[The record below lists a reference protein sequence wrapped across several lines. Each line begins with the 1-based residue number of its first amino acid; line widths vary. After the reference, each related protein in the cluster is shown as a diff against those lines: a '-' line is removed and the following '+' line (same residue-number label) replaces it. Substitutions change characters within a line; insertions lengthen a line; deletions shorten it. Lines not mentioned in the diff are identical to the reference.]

1 MTMRKFKNN
10 CFYWLC
16 VISAGLGILVL
27 ASILWT
33 LLSEGLKGLNI
44 VLFTEVTPGPGSHG
58 GLKNAFVGSLYM
70 TFLAIIIATPIG
82 LLAGTW
88 LSEKERNHPGA
99 QAIRF
104 LNNMLVSAPSI
115 LVGLFVYAIIVV
127 PTGGYSGWA
136 GTVALAILA
145 LPTIIASTEEMLRL
159 VPPSLKEAG
168 RGIGAA
174 NWIVLLRLSY
184 RSVAPGIITAIL
196 LSLARIAGETAPLLF
211 TALNSNFM
219 STSMSSPMANLPVT
233 IYQFAMSPYESWQQL
248 AWSGALVVTLFI
260 LLINLGATHLPKLIS
275 VRKK

>member
-1 MTMRKFKNN
+1 MTIRKFKNK

-16 VISAGLGILVL
+16 ILAAALGILVL

-33 LLSEGLKGLNI
+33 LISEGLKGLN
-44 VLFTEVTPGPGSHG
+44 VALFTEITPGPGSHG
-58 GLKNAFVGSLYM
+58 GLKNAFLGSLYM
-70 TFLAIIIATPIG
+70 TFLAILIATPIG

-88 LSEKERNHPGA
+88 LSEKEKNHPGA

-104 LNNMLVSAPSI
+104 LNNILVSAPSI

-159 VPPSLKEAG
+159 VPLSLKEAG

-174 NWIVLLRLSY
+174 NWVVLIHLCY

-233 IYQFAMSPYESWQQL
+233 IYQYAMSPYESWQQL

-275 VRKK
+275 VKRK

>member
-1 MTMRKFKNN
+1 MNMRKFKNH

-16 VISAGLGILVL
+16 ITSAVVGILVL

-33 LLSEGLKGLNI
+33 LISEGLKGLNLD
-44 VLFTEVTPGPGSHG
+44 LFTEVTPGPGSHG
-58 GLKNAFVGSLYM
+58 GLKNAFLGSLYI
-70 TFLAIIIATPIG
+70 TFLAILIATPIG

-88 LSEKERNHPGA
+88 LAEKDQHHPGA
-99 QAIRF
+99 QTIRF
-104 LNNMLVSAPSI
+104 LNNILVSAPSI
-115 LVGLFVYAIIVV
+115 LVGLFIYALIVV

-136 GTVALAILA
+136 GTIALAVLA

-159 VPPSLKEAG
+159 VPLSLKEAG

-174 NWIVLLRLSY
+174 NWIVLIQLCY

-196 LSLARIAGETAPLLF
+196 LSFARIAGETAPLLF

-260 LLINLGATHLPKLIS
+260 LLINVSAQYLPKLLS